1 MSNVQSLT
9 SEKLDMKV
17 YKIENLSFGYENER
31 IIKELSFEVEKGEI
45 LGIIGP
51 NGSGKTT
58 LLRLLSG
65 VLHPWSGRVSFVG
78 KDLRRMRRKEIA
90 RRVAVVP
97 QQSFIIFPFTVR
109 EIVLMGRAPYL
120 GMFQNEGKRDF
131 EIAEKAMDY
140 TDTLRLAHRHVDEL
154 SGGELQRV
162 IIARA
167 LAQEPEVMLLDEPTS
182 HLDLK
187 HQMEI
192 FDLIK
197 RLNSEEGMTFVVV
210 LHDLNLAGE
219 YCDRLLL
226 LKEGRAYKMGRPDEV
241 LTAEAIKE
249 TYGVNALVTRNPVT
263 SAPHVI
269 PLSPLRGSAEG
280 G

>member
-1 MSNVQSLT
+1 MSG
-9 SEKLDMKV
+9 KPGMKV
-17 YKIENLSFGYENER
+17 YEVENLNFGYEDER
-31 IIKELSFEVEKGEI
+31 IIKGLSFDVEEGEI

-65 VLHPWSGRVSFVG
+65 VLRPWSGRVIFMG
-78 KDLRRMRRKEIA
+78 RDLKRMRRKEIA

-97 QQSFIIFPFTVR
+97 QQSLIIFPFTVR

-120 GMFQNEGKRDF
+120 GMFQSESKRDF
-131 EIAEKAMDY
+131 EIAERAMDY

-192 FDLIK
+192 FDLIR
-197 RLNSEEGMTFVVV
+197 RLNSEEKMTFVVV

-219 YCDRLLL
+219 HCDRLLL
-226 LKEGRAYKMGRPDEV
+226 LKEGSAYKMGKPDEV
-241 LTAEAIKE
+241 LTAEAIEE
-249 TYGVNALVTRNPVT
+249 TYGVNVLITQNPVT

-269 PLSPLRGSAEG
+269 PLSPFLGSTG

>member
-1 MSNVQSLT
+1 
-9 SEKLDMKV
+9 MKV
-17 YKIENLSFGYENER
+17 YKVENLSFGYEKEQ
-31 IIKELSFEVEKGEI
+31 IIKGLSFDVEDGEI

-65 VLHPWSGRVSFVG
+65 VLHPWSGRVKFKG
-78 KDLRRMRRKEIA
+78 RDLRRMRRREIA
-90 RRVAVVP
+90 RKVAVVP
-97 QQSFIIFPFTVR
+97 QQNLIIFPFTVR

-120 GMFQNEGKRDF
+120 GMFQNESKRDF
-131 EIAEKAMDY
+131 EIAERAMDY
-140 TDTLRLAHRHVDEL
+140 TDTLRLAHKPVDEL

-192 FDLIK
+192 FNLIK
-197 RLNSEEGMTFVVV
+197 RLNFEEGMTFVLV

-226 LKEGRAYKMGRPDEV
+226 LKEGRSYKMGKPDEV
-241 LTAEAIKE
+241 LTAETIRE
-249 TYGVNALVTRNPVT
+249 TYGVDALVTRNPIT

-269 PLSPLRGSAEG
+269 PLTPPRWSGEG

>member
-1 MSNVQSLT
+1 MQL
-9 SEKLDMKV
+9 
-17 YKIENLSFGYENER
+17 YRIENLSFGYEDEP
-31 IIKELSFEVEKGEI
+31 IIRGLSFEVEEGEV

-51 NGSGKTT
+51 NGSGKTS

-65 VLHPWSGRVSFVG
+65 VLRPWSGRVSFRG
-78 KDLRRMRRKEIA
+78 RDLRRMRRREIA

-97 QQSFIIFPFTVR
+97 QQSVITFPFTVR

-120 GMFQNEGKRDF
+120 GMFQSESRADF
-131 EIAEKAMDY
+131 EIAERAMDY
-140 TDTLRLAHRHVDEL
+140 TDTLRLADRRVDEL

-167 LAQEPEVMLLDEPTS
+167 LAQEPEAMLLDEPTS

-187 HQMEI
+187 HQVEI

-197 RLNSEEGMTFVVV
+197 RLNAESGMTFVVV

-226 LKEGRAYKMGRPDEV
+226 LKEGQTFRMGRPKEV
-241 LTAEAIKE
+241 ITAEAIKE
-249 TYGVNALVTRNPVT
+249 TYGVNALVTQNPVT
-263 SAPHVI
+263 HAPHVI
-269 PLSPLRGSAEG
+269 PLSPLLPPEEG
-280 G
+280 